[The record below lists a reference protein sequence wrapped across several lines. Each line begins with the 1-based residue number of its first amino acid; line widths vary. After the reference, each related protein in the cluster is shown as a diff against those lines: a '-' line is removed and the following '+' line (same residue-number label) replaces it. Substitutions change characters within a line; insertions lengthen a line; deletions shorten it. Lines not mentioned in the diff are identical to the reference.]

1 MDSTN
6 KRKFIPVETTHYI
19 WYNESRLGLIKVDV
33 LGKPVTL
40 SGIVINDVLIDWS
53 AICTVLWC
61 LLCNVYC
68 TVRILMK
75 YILYRRNQK
84 VDMSYK
90 LFKDVDLI
98 PF

>member
-53 AICTVLWC
+53 VLYTVLWC

-68 TVRILMK
+68 TVIFIK
-75 YILYRRNQK
+75 YICIVRNQK
-84 VDMSYK
+84 EDMSRM
-90 LFKDVDLI
+90 LF
-98 PF
+98 

>member
-40 SGIVINDVLIDWS
+40 PGIVINDVLIDWS
-53 AICTVLWC
+53 VMCTALWC
-61 LLCNVYC
+61 LLCIVYC
-68 TVRILMK
+68 TVIFIK
-75 YILYRRNQK
+75 YICIVRNQK
-84 VDMSYK
+84 EDMSRM
-90 LFKDVDLI
+90 LF
-98 PF
+98 

>member
-40 SGIVINDVLIDWS
+40 SGIVINDVLIDW
-53 AICTVLWC
+53 IVMCTV
-61 LLCNVYC
+61 LCNVYC

-75 YILYRRNQK
+75 YILYRRN
-84 VDMSYK
+84 
-90 LFKDVDLI
+90 
-98 PF
+98 